1 MTHSSHGT
9 SELTNMESEM
19 LVMEVLAAGFCNCK
33 MWRPVSMRICEEAK
47 EDRF

>member
-33 MWRPVSMRICEEAK
+33 MCGPVLMRIYEEAK
-47 EDRF
+47 EGHF